1 MGTVWEIAHH
11 SASGLMRVQRS
22 IVNDLRRP
30 TIFEELRP
38 CLLPG
43 NRRYQLRVSKASDGS
58 RIYVDARGMIHL
70 RSSNTAIPELSFV
83 ILDDGELACW
93 SSDGTMVG
101 PKYLVSGRGE
111 VDRSEAGRERAL
123 VIRDQFNRFL
133 NHCVDHSA

>member
-1 MGTVWEIAHH
+1 
-11 SASGLMRVQRS
+11 
-22 IVNDLRRP
+22 
-30 TIFEELRP
+30 
-38 CLLPG
+38 
-43 NRRYQLRVSKASDGS
+43 
-58 RIYVDARGMIHL
+58 MIHL

-123 VIRDQFNRFL
+123 AIRDQFNRFL

>member
-1 MGTVWEIAHH
+1 MLLLVEIKMLLIH
-11 SASGLMRVQRS
+11 
-22 IVNDLRRP
+22 LR
-30 TIFEELRP
+30 
-38 CLLPG
+38 
-43 NRRYQLRVSKASDGS
+43 D
-58 RIYVDARGMIHL
+58 MIHL

-123 VIRDQFNRFL
+123 AIRDQFNRFL